1 MASIKYLVND
11 LKFLSA
17 LITFLLTYTNRNYE
31 TIQQFKR
38 CLKDGDLVPQS
49 LWD

>member
-1 MASIKYLVND
+1 MALIKYLGYD

-17 LITFLLTYTNRNYE
+17 LITFLLTYSNRHKE

-49 LWD
+49 L